1 MKFNSTIVA
10 ISLIICAVLYQFI
23 DLNKLSETS
32 KKIENTTNQINSTTE
47 NPKHDVVYQ
56 RKEKMNTDENVN
68 SIQKTGVD
76 YLNKN
81 NSTSEIANIWS
92 RKGNSVTQSLFKNNF
107 YLSPDYSELKS
118 GNSDL
123 ISRLDLIKYADYV
136 AMGEIKYRQ
145 SNGTFVEGTII
156 SSASLKISIISSI
169 NGQIIRVVNISKNG
183 NGVTEDQAKEDA
195 IQKILQTLESD
206 NSPINLK

>member
-1 MKFNSTIVA
+1 
-10 ISLIICAVLYQFI
+10 
-23 DLNKLSETS
+23 
-32 KKIENTTNQINSTTE
+32 
-47 NPKHDVVYQ
+47 
-56 RKEKMNTDENVN
+56 MNTDENVN

-81 NSTSEIANIWS
+81 NSKYNISLSIVDINQLLDRNLTSEIANIWS